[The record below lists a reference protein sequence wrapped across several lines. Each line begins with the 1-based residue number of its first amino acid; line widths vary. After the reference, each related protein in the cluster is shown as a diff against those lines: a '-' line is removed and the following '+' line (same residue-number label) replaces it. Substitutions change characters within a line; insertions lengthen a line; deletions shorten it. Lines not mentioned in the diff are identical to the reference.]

1 MVILNNYS
9 KVLMI
14 KWYMSVNVRMIS
26 VLYKIYGNNKNM
38 QDKDKIKNLIKNI
51 FLSGNVKNALMNL
64 SSIVLKDVFN
74 KTGLSNISLY
84 VQASLQKQ
92 GTH

>member
-51 FLSGNVKNALMNL
+51 FLSGNAKNALMNL